1 MAGFKI
7 PVFERGT
14 VLTQEMLE
22 TLKSYAI
29 DLATLE
35 YAGYEDGIIS
45 GCQVSMLGN
54 MIYVNRG
61 IIKYAGNIYFL
72 PCEFKV
78 MANTGNQWQI
88 LRMHVGSM
96 SRDTNF
102 MIGELNLEIS
112 SELSAASNKI
122 EICRFRLQ
130 GGAVLRNQYR
140 DFNDLST
147 EFDTINEIHA
157 QWAGYQCKSIS
168 NRVLTEYA
176 KEIQKKNSQNIHDVI
191 FIQQIMMLNG
201 KTMARNAILYYIS
214 QRLNRPQKEMSN
226 EEIYKALQEILRTSR
241 MAGNAPTGGM
251 REMRRIIV
259 D

>member
-78 MANTGNQWQI
+78 MANTGNQWQV

-112 SELSAASNKI
+112 SELSAATNKI

-168 NRVLTEYA
+168 NRVLMEYA
-176 KEIQKKNSQNIHDVI
+176 KELQKKNSQNIHDVI

-214 QRLNRPQKEMSN
+214 RRLNRPQKEMSN
-226 EEIYKALQEILRTSR
+226 EDIYKALQDILKTSR